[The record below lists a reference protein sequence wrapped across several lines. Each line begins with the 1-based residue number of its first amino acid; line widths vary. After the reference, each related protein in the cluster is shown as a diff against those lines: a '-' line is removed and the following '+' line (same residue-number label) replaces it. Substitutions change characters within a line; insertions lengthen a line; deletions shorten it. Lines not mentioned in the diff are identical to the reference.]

1 MDESNPDPFD
11 AIQSA
16 NSIDEVAE
24 AEWKAE
30 TTAFER
36 IETVLRRA
44 SEFATAGELADRA
57 RVSEPTARKHLES
70 LVESGHASSTA
81 LGGATRYR
89 RNPDQRRLE
98 RVRQLADEHTQ
109 GELES
114 AIREMKTR
122 IRSYE
127 DEYGATSPEELVADL
142 DPDDEDGWDAVSRWK
157 TTRRNL
163 AFARTALAYAETRR
177 IDAIG
182 DDETN
187 PASEE
192 YA

>member
-1 MDESNPDPFD
+1 MSEDQTPFGRIESTD
-11 AIQSA
+11 
-16 NSIDEVAE
+16 SIDDVAV

-30 TTAFER
+30 ATAFER
-36 IETVLRRA
+36 VETVLRRTH
-44 SEFATAGELADRA
+44 EFVTAGELADRA

-70 LVESGHASSTA
+70 LVASGQATSTS

-98 RVRQLADEHTQ
+98 RVQELADDHTQ
-109 GELES
+109 AELES

-127 DEYGATSPEELVADL
+127 DEYGATSPAELVSIL
-142 DPDDEDGWDAVSRWK
+142 DPDDETGWETVSRWK

-163 AFARTALAYAETRR
+163 AFARTALAYTETRKL
-177 IDAIG
+177 DAIDNEDG
-182 DDETN
+182 TTGT
-187 PASEE
+187 AEE

>member
-1 MDESNPDPFD
+1 MDGSDPEPFD
-11 AIQSA
+11 ALQSA
-16 NSIDEVAE
+16 DSIDDVAA

-36 IETVLRRA
+36 IETVLRRT

-70 LVESGHASSTA
+70 LVESGHANSTT
-81 LGGATRYR
+81 LGGATQYR

-98 RVRQLADEHTQ
+98 RVQQLADEHTQ

-142 DPDDEDGWDAVSRWK
+142 DPDDDDGWEVVSRWK

-182 DDETN
+182 DETN
-187 PASEE
+187 PTSEE
-192 YA
+192 HA